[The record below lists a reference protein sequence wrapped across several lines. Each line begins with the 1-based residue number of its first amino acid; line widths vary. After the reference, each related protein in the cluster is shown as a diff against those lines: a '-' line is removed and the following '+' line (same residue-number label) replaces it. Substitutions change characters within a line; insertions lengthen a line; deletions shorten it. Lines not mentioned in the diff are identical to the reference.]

1 MTTFLQKMGVSKTH
15 KYESTL
21 PLELMSVEQILN
33 IDPEDVG
40 FDIRGKEG
48 VRELEHGEKSKALA
62 FLLLIKEN
70 EQNHTWNKE
79 DRETHIK
86 KYLTTEKKINN
97 TRENN
102 VNNLVENTKK
112 DVTNDTKLYGRLTRL
127 DPKFNKLH
135 TQLEGLTLD
144 KGKQAARESDKEFE
158 DFLLLQEAE
167 ELQKAEELRKAEELQ
182 DARESD
188 EEDFEEFLLL
198 QEAEAKKK
206 QNTKS
211 KELQEKQ
218 AEELQD
224 YFEEGGRRK
233 SKRRKPRHSKSKKKK
248 TKHIKH
254 FKSKKNKSTK
264 KLQKRKTRVTRNK

>member
-1 MTTFLQKMGVSKTH
+1 MTTFLQKMGLSKTH

-33 IDPEDVG
+33 IDPKDVG
-40 FDIRGKEG
+40 FNIRGKEG

-70 EQNHTWNKE
+70 EQNHTWNKK

-86 KYLTTEKKINN
+86 EYLATEKKINN

-102 VNNLVENTKK
+102 VNNLVENTQK
-112 DVTNDTKLYGRLTRL
+112 DVTNDTNLYGRLTRL

-135 TQLEGLTLD
+135 TQLKDLTLD

-167 ELQKAEELRKAEELQ
+167 ELQKAEELQ
-182 DARESD
+182 DARKSD
-188 EEDFEEFLLL
+188 EDFEEFLLL
-198 QEAEAKKK
+198 QEAEAK
-206 QNTKS
+206 N
-211 KELQEKQ
+211 KES
-218 AEELQD
+218 EELQD
-224 YFEEGGRRK
+224 YFEDDKGGRRK
-233 SKRRKPRHSKSKKKK
+233 SKRRKQRHSKSKKNK

-254 FKSKKNKSTK
+254 IKSKKNKSIK
-264 KLQKRKTRVTRNK
+264 KLQKRKTRVMRNK